1 MSPPLDKLTGADFA
15 PLAGSSF
22 RVESAGVEGIDLVLG
37 EVGPAGEGLPGAR
50 QPFSLVFAGPLQ
62 PVLRQAIHVLVHP
75 ALGRLEIFL
84 VPIGPAD
91 GRMRYQAIF
100 S

>member
-1 MSPPLDKLTGADFA
+1 MSLPLEQATRALFA
-15 PLAGSSF
+15 THRGTSF
-22 RVESAGVEGIDLVLG
+22 RLATSGCPELELALTEIGD
-37 EVGPAGEGLPGAR
+37 AGEGVPGGR
-50 QPFSLVFAGPLQ
+50 EPFSLIFSGPLQ
-62 PVLRQAIHVLVHP
+62 PVLRQAIHTLVHP

-91 GRMRYQAIF
+91 GAMRYQAIF